1 MLSISD
7 NGGGIPLSALP
18 HIFEPYFTTKGPAS
32 GTGIGL
38 YMAKVII
45 EKHMSGSLIAR
56 NTDEGAEF
64 IIELPL

>member
-1 MLSISD
+1 VLSISD

-56 NTDEGAEF
+56 NTERGR
-64 IIELPL
+64 IHH